1 MENFKESCKGNY
13 ALWQTVKRGSIS
25 CSDTLSLGYGHS
37 PPDFPTQG
45 AVPKAEL
52 QMALEVSRH
61 RLHILKYDK
70 SILVYYFDIA
80 LESGRLIF

>member
-1 MENFKESCKGNY
+1 MPCDRQLSGG
-13 ALWQTVKRGSIS
+13 TIS

-37 PPDFPTQG
+37 PLDIPTQG
-45 AVPKAEL
+45 AVPNTEL

-70 SILVYYFDIA
+70 SIVVYYFDIA